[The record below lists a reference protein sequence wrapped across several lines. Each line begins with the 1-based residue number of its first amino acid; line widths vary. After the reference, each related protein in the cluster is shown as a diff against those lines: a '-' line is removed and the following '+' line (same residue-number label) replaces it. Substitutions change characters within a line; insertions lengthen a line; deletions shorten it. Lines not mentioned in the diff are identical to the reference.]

1 MREELKDMKKMEDV
15 DVFAEEV
22 AEQELPEMIEENG
35 LIYYMAED
43 GCYYPDLTFEQ
54 ETDYPIGKY
63 GLIRAEYMWEHRAH
77 EYRMMLQDGT
87 WNRYLHEVDDE
98 CHREV
103 EQAVRRI
110 MEKEG
115 VDERLKAENPLEWV
129 RRVNAVVRPN
139 DPARNQVRFLIAHVG
154 RHNDRGIGLLS
165 NGLGLVKLLL
175 LKLAKVAE
183 RFHARPR
190 PVDVAARHIP
200 TSCENRKLS
209 EARLAK
215 DRIAFPVLLK
225 VNGTIGHV
233 LRVK

>member
-1 MREELKDMKKMEDV
+1 MREELKDMEQMEDV

-35 LIYYMAED
+35 LIYYLAED

-63 GLIRAEYMWEHRAH
+63 GLIQAEYMWEHRAH

-87 WNRYLHEVDDE
+87 WNRYLHEVDEE

-129 RRVNAVVRPN
+129 RRVN
-139 DPARNQVRFLIAHVG
+139 
-154 RHNDRGIGLLS
+154 GIKMY
-165 NGLGLVKLLL
+165 VE
-175 LKLAKVAE
+175 AEAE
-183 RFHARPR
+183 RRLKYQQDIYN
-190 PVDVAARHIP
+190 V
-200 TSCENRKLS
+200 LS
-209 EARLAK
+209 MIFL
-215 DRIAFPVLLK
+215 
-225 VNGTIGHV
+225 
-233 LRVK
+233 